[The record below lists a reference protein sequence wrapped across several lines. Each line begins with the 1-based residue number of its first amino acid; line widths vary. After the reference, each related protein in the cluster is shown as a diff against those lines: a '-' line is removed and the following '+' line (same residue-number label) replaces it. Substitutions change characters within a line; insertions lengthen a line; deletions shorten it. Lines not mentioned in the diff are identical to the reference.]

1 MPDLKIGQYGED
13 FINWCTDNFDGFFDW
28 VTSVLSHLLLWTYTI
43 VSALQPVPMTIVFAV
58 IALLITRRI
67 GLTVALAVG
76 LLVVDSMGLWYET
89 MQSLATVLLATAVA
103 LIIGIPVGIWA
114 AFNPV
119 VRTIVGPVL
128 DFMQTVPTFVYLLPT
143 VLFFGIGA
151 VPGMIATI
159 VFAAPPAV
167 RLTTLG
173 IRQVDGDTV
182 EAAAAF
188 GASRWE
194 TLREVQLPLA
204 RPSIMAG
211 VNQVIMLALSMV
223 VVAGLVGGEGL
234 GGIVVASV
242 QSLQIDASIE
252 GGLAVVVLA
261 IYLDR
266 VSGALGGQGR
276 ANPSW
281 WPSLRRGPKDEES
294 APEAAAQER
303 EPVMAG

>member
-13 FINWCTDNFDGFFDW
+13 VIRWFQEHFEGLFDFLTTW
-28 VTSVLSHLLLWTYTI
+28 LSHLLRWTYDI
-43 VSALQPVPMTIVFAV
+43 VAGLQPVPMTIVFAV
-58 IALLITRRI
+58 VALVITRRI
-67 GLTVALAVG
+67 GLTALLVIG

-89 MQSLATVLLATAVA
+89 MQSLATVLVATIIALA
-103 LIIGIPVGIWA
+103 IGIPVGIWS

-119 VRTIVGPVL
+119 VRAIVAPLL

-167 RLTTLG
+167 RLTQLG
-173 IRQVDGDTV
+173 IRQVDPETV
-182 EAAAAF
+182 EASAAF
-188 GASRWE
+188 GGSRWE
-194 TLREVQLPLA
+194 ILREVQLPLA
-204 RPSIMAG
+204 RASIMAG

-234 GGIVVASV
+234 GGIVVSSV
-242 QSLQIDASIE
+242 QSLAIGDSIE

-266 VSGALGGQGR
+266 VSAALGGQGR
-276 ANPSW
+276 GNPSW
-281 WPSLRRGPKDEES
+281 WPKRKASEGLEQAQVQP
-294 APEAAAQER
+294 AEARELAA
-303 EPVMAG
+303 V

>member
-1 MPDLKIGQYGED
+1 MPEIKIGQYGED
-13 FINWCTDNFDGFFDW
+13 VINWLTDNLEGFFDW
-28 VTSVLSHLLLWTYTI
+28 LTTLLSHLLRFTYDI
-43 VSALQPVPMTIVFAV
+43 VAGLQPIPMTVVFAV
-58 IALLITRRI
+58 IALVITRKV
-67 GLTVALAVG
+67 GLTVLLTVG
-76 LLVVDSMGLWYET
+76 LLLVDGMGLWYET

-103 LIIGIPVGIWA
+103 LLIGIPVGIWA

-119 VRTIVGPVL
+119 VRAVVGPVL

-173 IRQVDGDTV
+173 IRQVDAETV
-182 EAAAAF
+182 EASAAF
-188 GASRWE
+188 GGSRWE
-194 TLREVQLPLA
+194 ILREVQLPLA

-234 GGIVVASV
+234 GGIVVSAV
-242 QSLQIDASIE
+242 QSLQIGASIE

-266 VSGALGGQGR
+266 VSAALGGQGR
-276 ANPSW
+276 GNPSW
-281 WPSLRRGPKDEES
+281 WPKRKATEGLEQAQVKPAESKDLV
-294 APEAAAQER
+294 AAS
-303 EPVMAG
+303 